1 MDGASTTVPRVR
13 IPLPPPLK
21 ELAVQFEANTLYEF
35 GTANKSQGY
44 DDAVIRHTGGDM
56 TTINK
61 PNFDPTELNRMAD
74 YWAAIIDEIDDNIA
88 AMQREREGAIK
99 KITACA
105 EAMAIFAE
113 VNQSAKPS
121 FGIHSHI
128 DPQELAHCE
137 THILAAKEI
146 AKRSGGR
153 IKLADAAR
161 LIYAAGLSEAANYSS
176 VRSSLFSQMSISNE
190 WESEGKGTGFYRLLT
205 DVDKSDDAPAST
217 PAEPAQSVLLSTDAR
232 KQQLQSALEE
242 VARVNGNVVS
252 KKLIRDALRQV
263 IGEWDTS
270 GLTLK
275 SGTITEEAQRWMV
288 VSGHW
293 QFEAPDTFRLRIS
306 EADLT
311 RVNIPSI
318 TAPRSG

>member
-1 MDGASTTVPRVR
+1 
-13 IPLPPPLK
+13 
-21 ELAVQFEANTLYEF
+21 
-35 GTANKSQGY
+35 
-44 DDAVIRHTGGDM
+44 M

-61 PNFDPTELNRMAD
+61 PNFDPTELKRMAD

-88 AMQREREGAIK
+88 AMQLEREGVIK

-105 EAMAIFAE
+105 ETMGIFAE

-146 AKRSGGR
+146 AKRSDGR

-176 VRSSLFSQMSISNE
+176 VRSSLFSQMSISDD

-205 DVDKSDDAPAST
+205 DVDKSNDAPAST
-217 PAEPAQSVLLSTDAR
+217 PAEPEQLVLLSTNAR
-232 KQQLQSALEE
+232 KQQLQIALQK
-242 VARVNGNVVS
+242 VALVNGNVVS
-252 KKLIRDALRQV
+252 KKLVRDALRQV
-263 IGEWDTS
+263 IGEWDTRGLALTS
-270 GLTLK
+270 GKL
-275 SGTITEEAQRWMV
+275 TEEVERWMAA
-288 VSGHW
+288 SGYW
-293 QFEAPDTFRLRIS
+293 QFEEPDGYRLT
-306 EADLT
+306 T
-311 RVNIPSI
+311 RVI
-318 TAPRSG
+318 

>member
-1 MDGASTTVPRVR
+1 
-13 IPLPPPLK
+13 
-21 ELAVQFEANTLYEF
+21 
-35 GTANKSQGY
+35 
-44 DDAVIRHTGGDM
+44 M

-61 PNFDPTELNRMAD
+61 PNFDPTELKRMAD
-74 YWAAIIDEIDDNIA
+74 YWTAIIDEIDDNIA

-128 DPQELAHCE
+128 DPQELGHCE

-161 LIYAAGLSEAANYSS
+161 LIYAAGLSEAANYSN

-205 DVDKSDDAPAST
+205 NVGQSDDAPAST
-217 PAEPAQSVLLSTDAR
+217 PVEPEQPVLLSTDAR
-232 KQQLQSALEE
+232 KQQLQSILQK
-242 VARVNGNVVS
+242 VARTNDDVVS
-252 KKLIRDALRQV
+252 KKSIRNALRILIGQWDTAGLALRQGQAMDEV
-263 IGEWDTS
+263 E
-270 GLTLK
+270 
-275 SGTITEEAQRWMV
+275 QWMT

-293 QFEAPDTFRLRIS
+293 QSEGSDAYRLTTWV
-306 EADLT
+306 A
-311 RVNIPSI
+311 
-318 TAPRSG
+318 

>member
-1 MDGASTTVPRVR
+1 
-13 IPLPPPLK
+13 
-21 ELAVQFEANTLYEF
+21 
-35 GTANKSQGY
+35 
-44 DDAVIRHTGGDM
+44 M

-61 PNFDPTELNRMAD
+61 PNFDPTELKRMAD
-74 YWAAIIDEIDDNIA
+74 YWTAIIDEIDDNIA
-88 AMQREREGAIK
+88 AMQREREGANK

-128 DPQELAHCE
+128 DPQELGHCE

-161 LIYAAGLSEAANYSS
+161 LIYAAGLSEAANYSN
-176 VRSSLFSQMSISNE
+176 VRSSLFSQMSVSNE

-205 DVDKSDDAPAST
+205 NVDQLEDAPAST
-217 PAEPAQSVLLSTDAR
+217 PVEPEQVVLLSTDAR
-232 KQQLQSALEE
+232 KRQLQSVLQKA
-242 VARVNGNVVS
+242 ARTNDEVVS

-263 IGEWDTS
+263 IPEWDTA
-270 GLTLK
+270 GLALRQ
-275 SGTITEEAQRWMV
+275 GQAIDEVEQWMT
-288 VSGHW
+288 VSGYW
-293 QFEAPDTFRLRIS
+293 QSEGSGAYRL
-306 EADLT
+306 T
-311 RVNIPSI
+311 TWVV
-318 TAPRSG
+318 

>member
-1 MDGASTTVPRVR
+1 
-13 IPLPPPLK
+13 
-21 ELAVQFEANTLYEF
+21 
-35 GTANKSQGY
+35 
-44 DDAVIRHTGGDM
+44 M

-61 PNFDPTELNRMAD
+61 PNFDPTELKRLQD
-74 YWAAIIDEIDDNIA
+74 YWVEVIDDIDDDIA
-88 AMQREREGAIK
+88 SLRRGREAAVH
-99 KITACA
+99 KITICA

-137 THILAAKEI
+137 THIRAAKEI
-146 AKRSGGR
+146 AKRSDGR

-205 DVDKSDDAPAST
+205 DVDQSDDAPAST
-217 PAEPAQSVLLSTDAR
+217 PVEPEQPVLLSTDAR

-263 IGEWDTS
+263 IGEWDTP
-270 GLTLK
+270 GLALRQ
-275 SGTITEEAQRWMV
+275 GQVMDEVEQWMT
-288 VSGHW
+288 VSDYW
-293 QFEAPDTFRLRIS
+293 QSEGSDAYRL
-306 EADLT
+306 T
-311 RVNIPSI
+311 
-318 TAPRSG
+318 